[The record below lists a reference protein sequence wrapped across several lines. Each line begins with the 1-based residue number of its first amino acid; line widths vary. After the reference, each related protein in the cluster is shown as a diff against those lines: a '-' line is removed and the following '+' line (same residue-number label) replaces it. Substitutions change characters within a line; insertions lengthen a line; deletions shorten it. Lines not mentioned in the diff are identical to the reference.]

1 VSAEWVTAIA
11 TIAAVIVALALAV
24 FHEEMR
30 NLRWRPK
37 LELLLENRSP
47 DCHLTAMRNEQSGVH
62 APCYYFRTRVKN
74 DGNAIAET
82 VEVYIEQVLQKMA
95 DETFKAVEDFLPL
108 NLRWAHFGNLFFPG
122 IPPGVYKHSDFGHII
137 ESSFRRQFPGEEH
150 PRLVALGIGNS
161 QTVMSLDLVV
171 RPNTG
176 SYLIPPGVYRFVVVV
191 AAANAKLIRRTIEL
205 NLKGTWF
212 PDEARMFKDGVGLR
226 IIE

>member
-11 TIAAVIVALALAV
+11 TIAAVVVALALAV
-24 FHEEMR
+24 FHEHLR
-30 NLRWRPK
+30 NLCWHPK
-37 LELLLENRSP
+37 LQLMLENRSP
-47 DCHLTAMRNEQSGVH
+47 DCHLTVMKNEQSGAQ

-74 DGNAIAET
+74 DGNAIAQT

-95 DETFKAVEDFLPL
+95 DQTFKAMEDFLPL

-122 IPPGVYKHSDFGHII
+122 IPPGVYKHSDFGHVI
-137 ESSFRRQFPGEEH
+137 EPSLRKQFSGEEH
-150 PRLVALGIGNS
+150 PRLLALGIGNS

-176 SYLIPPGVYRFVVVV
+176 SYLIPPGIYRFVVVA
-191 AAANAKLIRRTIEL
+191 AAANATLIRRTIEL
-205 NLKGTWF
+205 NLTGKWF

-226 IIE
+226 IVE

>member
-1 VSAEWVTAIA
+1 
-11 TIAAVIVALALAV
+11 
-24 FHEEMR
+24 
-30 NLRWRPK
+30 
-37 LELLLENRSP
+37 
-47 DCHLTAMRNEQSGVH
+47 
-62 APCYYFRTRVKN
+62 
-74 DGNAIAET
+74 
-82 VEVYIEQVLQKMA
+82 MA